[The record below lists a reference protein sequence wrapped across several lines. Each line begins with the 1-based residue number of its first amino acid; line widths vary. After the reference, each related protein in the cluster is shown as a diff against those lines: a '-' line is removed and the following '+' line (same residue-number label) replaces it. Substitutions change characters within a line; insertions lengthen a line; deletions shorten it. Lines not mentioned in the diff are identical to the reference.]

1 MRSYQTVAVYSLTRV
16 LDVLADTE
24 FQIGEEAQK
33 RLWKILLT
41 EYQIYQGVYESFG
54 MSQYFFQAKSE
65 VSVCEFAH
73 SRVPSTTARPRP
85 CNLRLA
91 QTSSRQKASEYYR
104 EFTEQGIRPAP
115 LPDSHKTLAYAAAAV
130 HRRGELA
137 ATVRGCSQYVY
148 PVEVWPDEVGSGSP
162 IQRLRHVPFLRLP
175 GAVPVSR

>member
-1 MRSYQTVAVYSLTRV
+1 MAVYSLTRV

-24 FQIGEEAQK
+24 FQIGEEARK

-73 SRVPSTTARPRP
+73 FARAFHDRQAAAMY
-85 CNLRLA
+85 LRLA

-104 EFTEQGIRPAP
+104 EFTEQGIRPAL
-115 LPDSHKTLAYAAAAV
+115 LPDLSLIHIF
-130 HRRGELA
+130 RR
-137 ATVRGCSQYVY
+137 TC
-148 PVEVWPDEVGSGSP
+148 GS
-162 IQRLRHVPFLRLP
+162 LRPA
-175 GAVPVSR
+175 GAFQISGGFRSAEEDLL